1 MLKFHTTCMSTCNHV
16 RLESLW
22 CYIQNTKTNSE
33 DREDLRK
40 IKAAKNNK
48 LDQIFTR
55 KDEWDFSR

>member
-1 MLKFHTTCMSTCNHV
+1 MLTYNHV

-48 LDQIFTR
+48 LDQIFIR